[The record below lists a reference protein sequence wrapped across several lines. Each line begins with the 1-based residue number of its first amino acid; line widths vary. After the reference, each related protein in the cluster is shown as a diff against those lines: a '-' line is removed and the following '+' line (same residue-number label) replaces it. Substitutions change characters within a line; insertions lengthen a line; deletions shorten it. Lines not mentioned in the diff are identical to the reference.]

1 MSAPESTSEIVSRR
15 HTFATTHW
23 SVVLLARD
31 GNSQAAFVAL
41 ERLCRDYWRPVYA
54 FVRRDGYNP
63 ADAQELT
70 QEFLSR
76 FVHKEWLNHLK
87 DQRGKFR
94 SFLLTFLKHFLSD
107 YREHIGRL
115 KRGGGTIVVPLE
127 ELETEEDSAWSA
139 TGGLTAEQTFDLRWA
154 QEVMERT
161 VEQLRHEFVES
172 GKAELYEQLKDLQ
185 PGERAAASYA
195 EIGARLGLSEGAVK
209 SAVHRL
215 RFRHRALLRAEIART
230 VFDEAEVDAEIRHL
244 IQVLGGS

>member
-1 MSAPESTSEIVSRR
+1 MAPPESTSEIVQRR

-31 GNSQAAFVAL
+31 GNSKAAFGAL
-41 ERLCRDYWRPVYA
+41 ERLCCDYWRPVYA
-54 FVRRDGYNP
+54 FVRREGYGP

-76 FVHKEWLNHLK
+76 FVHREWLNHLK

-107 YREHIGRL
+107 HRDHVGRL
-115 KRGGGTIVVPLE
+115 KRGGGATIVPLE
-127 ELETEEDSAWSA
+127 ELETEENSAWGA

-154 QEVMERT
+154 HEVMERT
-161 VEQLRHEFVES
+161 VTQLRREFVDS
-172 GKAELYEQLKDLQ
+172 GKAELYELLKDLQ

-195 EIGARLGLSEGAVK
+195 EIGARIGISEGAVK

-215 RFRHRALLRAEIART
+215 RLRHRALLRAEIART
-230 VFDEAEVDAEIRHL
+230 VMDEAEVDAEIRHL
-244 IQVLGGS
+244 IRVLGGG